1 MATAAAYRQYA
12 AECLQAAK
20 FATAPDV
27 REALLSMAQRWNE
40 AAEQWERN
48 AAALADASALAP
60 PDQPIT
66 PKDDGI
72 LTDR

>member
-1 MATAAAYRQYA
+1 MAIAAAYRQYA

-20 FATAPDV
+20 FATSPEV

-40 AAEQWERN
+40 AADRWERN
-48 AAALADASALAP
+48 AAQLADAPAPAP

-66 PKDDGI
+66 PKDDGN
-72 LTDR
+72 TH